1 MKTMAFTFRK
11 IGAIENLSRGVTSA
25 LPFSQFSL
33 AVVLK
38 IDHREASAEKGDKS
52 GVYSNNLGKR

>member
-11 IGAIENLSRGVTSA
+11 IGAIENLSTVTSA
-25 LPFSQFSL
+25 LPFSQSSL

-52 GVYSNNLGKR
+52 GGCSNNLGER